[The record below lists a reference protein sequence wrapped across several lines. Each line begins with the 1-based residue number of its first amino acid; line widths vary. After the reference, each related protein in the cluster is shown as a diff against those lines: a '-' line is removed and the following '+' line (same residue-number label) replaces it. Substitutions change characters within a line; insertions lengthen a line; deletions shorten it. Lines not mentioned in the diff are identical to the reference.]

1 MTVGVRRLRDYQ
13 AVNLYLLGPSGQ
25 RTMRVTATVGVVERG
40 VVLLTPDD
48 PEVLDRLRLPTR
60 CTLSFAHGDH
70 AVLLDGLLVRDSRR
84 WLTFLADARGHV
96 PSRRFAP
103 RLPLELPVDVTAD
116 GAAAPVAT
124 TTVDLS
130 ATGALLAG
138 TALGAPGDQLSLR
151 LVLPGAHPEVIAT
164 AIVVRVTPRG
174 TAVRFAPLEAESA
187 ALLRDLVRDV
197 RHAVTQRFA
206 ARRRGR

>member
-1 MTVGVRRLRDYQ
+1 MRRLRDYQ

-25 RTMRVTATVGVVERG
+25 RTMRIAATVGVVERG
-40 VVLLTPDD
+40 VALLTPDD
-48 PEVLDRLRLPTR
+48 PGVLDRVRLPTR
-60 CTLSFAHGDH
+60 STLSFAHGDH
-70 AVLLDGLLVRDSRR
+70 AVLLDGLLVRDSVR
-84 WLTFLADARGHV
+84 WLTFLADAHGHV

-103 RLPLELPVDVTAD
+103 RLPLELPAQVIGAD
-116 GAAAPVAT
+116 GGAVAT

-130 ATGALLAG
+130 ATGALLAAR
-138 TALGAPGDQLSLR
+138 TLGGPGDALQVR
-151 LVLPGAHPEVIAT
+151 LDLPGDHPSVTAT

-174 TAVRFAPLEAESA
+174 TAVRFAPLDAEST

-206 ARRRGR
+206 ARRLAR